1 MVRLPGLP
9 LTLHSYPSETL
20 TNRQFARQDLSRLD
34 TFFLPD
40 SLKDLIDVPP
50 QESMAFIEDDNRGA
64 ILPEPVSTLDGQA
77 FYLSVKG
84 IGSTVDP
91 FSWRVLDRIY
101 ASELVEDGQLR
112 SRLRSS
118 STNGSDRLI
127 TGELWLRGSPYGG
140 QGLEHAAIALAIS
153 ERADL
158 TSINGFRIA
167 PVVKI
172 AFLPPSLQEELRQ
185 IHWYRKYRGRMVQE
199 LRLVPSNV
207 RVYFHAKNTIGN
219 TIGQVFDLFSID
231 TGGKAHRFVTNFL
244 RSGVAMLTLF
254 SRTLRFD
261 PGRGRYLG
269 LDFHDVWLDKD
280 AVVAPDGTVFFVDLE
295 GIEEVSVDAD
305 GVPEKV
311 EDQVYRSL
319 YELMFAYEQIDH
331 ERQRRFGGEGS
342 RKRRFEAALEEALS
356 EDPFVRLDRQD
367 RRLEMVIRNECE
379 GGPVYVRFTL
389 VDE

>member
-1 MVRLPGLP
+1 MVRLLGFP
-9 LTLHSYPSETL
+9 LMLHSYPSETR
-20 TNRQFARQDLSRLD
+20 TNRQFATLELSRLD

-40 SLKDLIDVPP
+40 SLKDLTDTPP
-50 QESMAFIEDDNRGA
+50 RESTEFIEDDNRGA
-64 ILPEPVSTLDGQA
+64 ILPEPISTLDGQA

-101 ASELVEDGQLR
+101 ASELVEDGRLR

-118 STNGSDRLI
+118 PTGGSDRLI

-140 QGLEHAAIALAIS
+140 QGLEHAATALAVS

-231 TGGKAHRFVTNFL
+231 TGWKAHRFVTNFL

-305 GVPEKV
+305 GIREKV

-356 EDPFVRLDRQD
+356 EDPFVRLERQD